1 MKSNQIK
8 PHYSQ
13 IQTTVIDYLN
23 ETFEAPFL
31 LKTDKFEIGTV
42 LYTAN
47 PYWRT
52 NATIVDVILPR
63 DIYVVLTDIGNIIHM
78 TAAELLLDYFPPE
91 AKRHSGP
98 PPTDME
104 KYFKQPN
111 TNKIIL
117 YK

>member
-1 MKSNQIK
+1 MNK
-8 PHYSQ
+8 PHYRQ
-13 IQTTVIDYLN
+13 LQTTVIDYLN

-31 LKTDKFEIGTV
+31 IKTDKYEIGTV

-63 DIYVVLTDIGNIIHM
+63 GIYIVLTDIGNIIHM
-78 TAAELLLDYFPPE
+78 TVEELSVDYLPPQS
-91 AKRHSGP
+91 KRHSGP
-98 PPTDME
+98 PPDNME
-104 KYFKQPN
+104 EYFVLPN

>member
-1 MKSNQIK
+1 MKDYHN
-8 PHYSQ
+8 
-13 IQTTVIDYLN
+13 IQKTVIEYLK
-23 ETFEAPFL
+23 EKFPAPFFVN
-31 LKTDKFEIGTV
+31 TNQYEIGTV

-63 DIYVVLTDIGNIIHM
+63 DIYVVLTDIGNILHM